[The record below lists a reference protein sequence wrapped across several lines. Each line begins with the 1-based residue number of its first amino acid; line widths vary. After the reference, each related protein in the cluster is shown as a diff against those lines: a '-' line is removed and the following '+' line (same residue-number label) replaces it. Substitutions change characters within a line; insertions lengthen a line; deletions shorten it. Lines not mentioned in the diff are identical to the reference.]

1 MKQRRFFIL
10 MAVIVMLTAVMTAC
24 SSEEDDVNDNEG
36 ICLSFRLLNEKG
48 EETTTFNKGENIFF
62 DLEIANNCDTTMVYT
77 LEEWNERVVQYGVS
91 KNGADL
97 FLPSSNDNIIFCVY
111 DKDGKMIG
119 VPYSGIFCYFSL
131 QTWMTI
137 DSHSTYHLRCKW
149 QETGKYDDVTYPLC
163 GCSDLPDLPL
173 GEYQVSFSIEY
184 RKKANDPKSK
194 FRTDVINYKF
204 TVK

>member
-10 MAVIVMLTAVMTAC
+10 MAAIVMLTAVMTAC
-24 SSEEDDVNDNEG
+24 SSEENDVNDNEG
-36 ICLSFRLLNEKG
+36 ICLSFHLLNEKG

-111 DKDGKMIG
+111 DKDGKMMNG
-119 VPYSGIFCYFSL
+119 NVF
-131 QTWMTI
+131 
-137 DSHSTYHLRCKW
+137 
-149 QETGKYDDVTYPLC
+149 VTY
-163 GCSDLPDLPL
+163 
-173 GEYQVSFSIEY
+173 
-184 RKKANDPKSK
+184 
-194 FRTDVINYKF
+194 
-204 TVK
+204 